1 MKCRMPGLAATFVVT
16 IATLWLATGPVST
29 QEGPASAPK
38 VKPATNT
45 WAPPRTADGQPDV
58 QGMWIAGDW
67 GRPLE
72 TPAPEA
78 ARDAARAPRGGGP
91 PSEEGWSDVKT
102 TRDRTPIIVDP
113 PDGKIPWL
121 PWAVKAK
128 EYISA
133 HQGTS
138 GPADPLFLDPVSK
151 CLPYGVPRINSP
163 NPYSGYQ
170 FLQRPGLVAIYYEQ
184 GHQYRIIPLDGRPHV
199 GKNIQLW
206 NGNSRGRWDGN
217 TLVVDVGNLN
227 GKTWVFGRSASQV
240 SAPFTTSSLH
250 VVERFTF
257 ADPETIQYEVT
268 LEDPTLYSRP
278 WTISTKAFVR
288 APQGHRL
295 FEYACHE
302 GNRATDLIATGNE
315 GTTEARKGPARTDA
329 KRD

>member
-1 MKCRMPGLAATFVVT
+1 MLVMLTRAGTRKFRPFVLCALLQAV
-16 IATLWLATGPVST
+16 LATGSGVA
-29 QEGPASAPK
+29 QEGSTSASGA
-38 VKPATNT
+38 KPAGTP
-45 WAPPRTADGQPDV
+45 WSPPRTPDGQPDI

-72 TPAPEA
+72 TPAPAA
-78 ARDAARAPRGGGP
+78 ARPQSAPANRAALGP

-102 TRDRTPIIVDP
+102 GPGTPYPNPDRTPIIVDP

-128 EYISA
+128 QYISR

-138 GPADPLFLDPVSK
+138 GPVDPLFLDPASK

-170 FLQRPGLVAIYYEQ
+170 FLQRPGLVAVYYEQ

-199 GKNIQLW
+199 GKNIRLW
-206 NGNSRGRWDGN
+206 NGNSRGRWEGN
-217 TLVVDVGNLN
+217 TLVVDVTNLN
-227 GKTWVFGRSASQV
+227 GKTWVFGRAASQV
-240 SAPFTTSSLH
+240 SAPFTSPDMR
-250 VVERFTF
+250 VVERLTF

-268 LEDPTLYSRP
+268 IEDPNLYSRP
-278 WTISTKAFVR
+278 WKISTKAFVR
-288 APQGHRL
+288 APKDHRL

-302 GNRATDLIATGNE
+302 GNRTTHLITTGN
-315 GTTEARKGPARTDA
+315 K
-329 KRD
+329 K

>member
-1 MKCRMPGLAATFVVT
+1 MLGLLAA
-16 IATLWLATGPVST
+16 LLATAAAVWASTSAVST
-29 QEGPASAPK
+29 QERPAPAP
-38 VKPATNT
+38 AANT
-45 WAPPRTADGQPDV
+45 AAQPWSFPRTPDGQPDI
-58 QGMWIAGDW
+58 QGMWNPGDW

-72 TPAPEA
+72 TPTPEIAAAPA
-78 ARDAARAPRGGGP
+78 GPRGGGP

-102 TRDRTPIIVDP
+102 TKDKTPIIVDP

-121 PWAVKAK
+121 PWAIKAK
-128 EYISA
+128 EYITK

-138 GPADPLFLDPVSK
+138 GPVDPLFLDPASK

-170 FLQRPGLVAIYYEQ
+170 ILQRPGMVAIYYEQ
-184 GHQYRIIPLDGRPHV
+184 GHQFRIIRLDGRPHV

-206 NGNSRGRWDGN
+206 NGNSRGRWEGN
-217 TLVVDVGNLN
+217 TLIVDVTNLN

-240 SAPFTTSSLH
+240 SAPFTTSGLT

-257 ADPETIQYEVT
+257 ADADTIHYEVT
-268 LEDPTLYSRP
+268 MTDPNLYSRP

-288 APQGHRL
+288 APAGHRL

-302 GNRATDLIATGNE
+302 GNRTTHFITTGNQKNSK
-315 GTTEARKGPARTDA
+315 GRK
-329 KRD
+329 